1 MVETPAQSSGSRLG
15 VLDGLRGIAILIV
28 FWYHTWE
35 WSWLNTEFNVFGKH
49 VSLQV
54 IPETGFT
61 GVDLFFFISG
71 FVLFYPYAR
80 HLFEGKPL
88 QTVAHFA
95 YRRFIK
101 IVPSYYLQILILTP
115 WILAAF
121 AGSMLFWQYF
131 THLTF
136 IYNLFRNTAGSIN
149 GVWWTLALEV
159 QFYVIFPLLCWC
171 MRRWPVTTYVG
182 MIAIANA
189 YRLATRHCCVGDWVV
204 QSQMPAF
211 LDLFGSGMFA
221 AWLFTFLHARAKQL
235 NAWQPWFTAIALAGF
250 AAYGALL
257 YTLFLDRV
265 IPDWQYVWGDSHLTL
280 LGLAFVVLT
289 VASCLASGWW
299 RALLGNRVLV
309 FFSIISYNLY
319 LWHQLIANFLGKHNF
334 PLPRTASFAHDRAW
348 QWSFT
353 IFSAAVSIAVASII
367 TYAFERPL
375 LKRGLGWFAD
385 LFARR
390 PLQTSAPPTA
400 KTAPE

>member
-1 MVETPAQSSGSRLG
+1 MVETPTPSAGSRLG
-15 VLDGLRGIAILIV
+15 VLDGLRGIAILVV

-35 WSWLNTEFNVFGKH
+35 WNWLNTEFNVFGKH
-49 VSLQV
+49 VNLQF

-71 FVLFYPYAR
+71 FVLFFPYGR
-80 HLFEGKPL
+80 SLFEGKPL

-101 IVPSYYLQILILTP
+101 IVPSYYLQVLILTP

-121 AGSMLFWQYF
+121 AGTMLFWQYF

-136 IYNLFRNTAGSIN
+136 IYNWFHDTAGSIN

-159 QFYVIFPLLCWC
+159 QFYVIFPALCWS
-171 MRRWPVTTYVG
+171 MRRWPVATYIG
-182 MIAIANA
+182 MMVIANA

-211 LDLFGSGMFA
+211 LDIFGSGMFA
-221 AWLFTFLHARAKQL
+221 AWLFTLVHARFKQL
-235 NAWQPWFTAIALAGF
+235 IAWQPAFTVLALGGF
-250 AAYGALL
+250 VAYGALIYSL
-257 YTLFLDRV
+257 YRV
-265 IPDWQYVWGDSHLTL
+265 RIIPDWQYVWSDSHLTL

-289 VASCLASGWW
+289 VSSCLASAWW

-319 LWHQLIANFLGKHNF
+319 LWHQLIANFIGKHNF
-334 PLPRTASFAHDRAW
+334 PLPRTESFASDRAW

-353 IFSAAVSIAVASII
+353 LFSSAVSIAVAAII

-375 LKRGLGWFAD
+375 LKRGFHAFTD

-390 PLQTSAPPTA
+390 SGAPAAASSAKA
-400 KTAPE
+400 APE